1 MRKKAELNHR
11 RAARLTAAVLG
22 GCGVLGGAA
31 CAAELPSEIV
41 IPGERVFPESLT
53 SSADGSVFIG
63 SIQAKTIFRAKPGA
77 ATAEA
82 WVNPGTDD
90 LQSIFGVLADDRS
103 HTLWACSSTP
113 AFGPPG
119 GAPPPP
125 AALYAFDLK
134 TGAPKGHYVF
144 PTAGGLCNDIAVAAD
159 GTAYATDTMNME
171 VVRLKKGAKALEV
184 WAGNGAFGPKGGVLD
199 GISVLG
205 KRVLVNALVTSK
217 LFSVP
222 INGDGSA
229 GTVVEVKLDRP
240 IERPDGMRAFGK
252 EGLLVVE
259 GGHGGRLSRITL
271 NGDSGVATTI
281 KEGYPDGPVAVTVV
295 GTTAYVLEGQLAL
308 MMRRGPATTD
318 SPAKPFHATA
328 VPVGKP

>member
-1 MRKKAELNHR
+1 MATLTQR
-11 RAARLTAAVLG
+11 RAPPLARAFLSCCGAVA
-22 GCGVLGGAA
+22 GAA
-31 CAAELPSEIV
+31 QAAAPPSEIV
-41 IPGERVFPESLT
+41 IPGERIFPESLT

-63 SIQAKTIFRAKPGA
+63 SIQARTIFRARPGA
-77 ATAEA
+77 AMAEA
-82 WVNPGTDD
+82 WIQPGTDD

-113 AFGPPG
+113 AFGPAGDTPR
-119 GAPPPP
+119 PP

-144 PTAGGLCNDIAVAAD
+144 PTAGALCNDIAVAAD
-159 GTAYATDTMNME
+159 GTAYATDTSNME
-171 VVRLKKGAKALEV
+171 VVRLKKGAKTLEV

-205 KRVLVNALVTSK
+205 ERVLVNALATSK

-222 INGDGSA
+222 INGDGTA
-229 GTVVEVKLDRP
+229 GAVVEVKLDRP

-259 GGHGGRLSRITL
+259 GGHGGRLSRVTL
-271 NGDSGVATTI
+271 SGDSGVATTI

-295 GTTAYVLEGQLAL
+295 GKMAYVLEGQLAL
-308 MMRRGPATTD
+308 MMRRAPATID
-318 SPAKPFHATA
+318 SPAKPFRATA